1 MKGKLYGIGVGPGD
15 PELLTL
21 KAKRL
26 IEECDIVAV
35 PVKKEGED
43 SVALNIA
50 KGAVD
55 IPEGKIREIVFTMA
69 KDKAKREACR
79 QAAAEEIMKLLDE
92 GKSIAMLALGD
103 IGIYSTYA
111 PFKSWI
117 RRGDGFRYSFF
128 LCGCEQGWHFYRGR
142 K

>member
-50 KGAVD
+50 KGMLLRFSRKRFRKSYLQWQ
-55 IPEGKIREIVFTMA
+55 KIRQSVRLA
-69 KDKAKREACR
+69 VRRLPK
-79 QAAAEEIMKLLDE
+79 KL
-92 GKSIAMLALGD
+92 
-103 IGIYSTYA
+103 
-111 PFKSWI
+111 
-117 RRGDGFRYSFF
+117 
-128 LCGCEQGWHFYRGR
+128 
-142 K
+142 